1 MMNRNLRL
9 LCSTTLSQNACVSKP
24 QQLSDHGAASS
35 PDGVCVVVLG
45 MHRSATSLVTRL
57 LSLMGLEL
65 PLTVM
70 PPGFGNP
77 AGFWEPQPVADANEA
92 LLGELGSAWDDWA
105 PIDFKSDVIE
115 RHIPILASVLQ
126 KEFPGVAPGVLKDPR
141 LCRLLRVWRP
151 AFEKAGKRPLY
162 ILPTRNPLEVADSLA
177 RRNGFD
183 RTNGILLWCAH
194 VLDAERDTRSR
205 PRAFLNIDDLYDHGI
220 GALERVE
227 TFLREHTASIHG
239 VEAESG
245 RAFLRVQ
252 LKHENADFS
261 AVSAQR
267 DVPSLPARI
276 YALLRQMALEGER
289 SETLAALDICRA
301 QFDTLAT
308 VAGHYR
314 QRERQAADE
323 RDAARSEMDAAA
335 RRIDMLTQA
344 LSRIP

>member
-1 MMNRNLRL
+1 
-9 LCSTTLSQNACVSKP
+9 
-24 QQLSDHGAASS
+24 
-35 PDGVCVVVLG
+35 

-92 LLGELGSAWDDWA
+92 LLAELGGAWDDWA
-105 PIDFKSDVIE
+105 PIEFKSDVVE
-115 RHIPILASVLQ
+115 RQVPILAGVLQ
-126 KEFPGVAPGVLKDPR
+126 KEYPNDAPGVLKDPR
-141 LCRLLRVWRP
+141 LCRLLGIWRP

-162 ILPTRNPLEVADSLA
+162 ILPTRNPLEVAESLA
-177 RRNGFD
+177 KRNGFD
-183 RTNGILLWCAH
+183 RTDGLLLWCAH
-194 VLDAERDTRSR
+194 VLDAERDTRGR
-205 PRAFLNIDDLYDHGI
+205 PRGFLNADDLYDRGV
-220 GALERVE
+220 GALAGIQA
-227 TFLREHTASIHG
+227 FLGRHIAGIHS
-239 VEAESG
+239 VDNESG

-267 DVPSLPARI
+267 DVPHLPARI
-276 YALLRQMALEGER
+276 YALLRQLALEGER
-289 SETLAALDICRA
+289 SEVLAALDVCRA

-314 QRERQAADE
+314 QRERHAIGE
-323 RDAARSEMDAAA
+323 RDAARAEMDDAA
-335 RRIDMLTQA
+335 RRIDMLAQA
-344 LSRIP
+344 LRSISVTKN